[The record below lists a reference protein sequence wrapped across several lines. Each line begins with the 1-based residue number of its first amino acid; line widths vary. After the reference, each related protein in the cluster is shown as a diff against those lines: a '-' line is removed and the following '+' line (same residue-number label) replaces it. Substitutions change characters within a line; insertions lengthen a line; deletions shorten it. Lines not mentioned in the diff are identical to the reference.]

1 METFVAVCDHGS
13 MAEAGRRLNLT
24 AAAVAQRIH
33 ALEEEIGVPLVSR
46 SGHTV
51 KITEAGRAILAQTRD
66 LIYKIG
72 GLKALAASDGL
83 NGDLRLGAFSTAV
96 TGILP
101 EVLSVIARKYPGF
114 NIFIVPGTSA
124 DLYAKVHADEID
136 AAIIIQPT
144 FSLPKGL
151 DWKTIRE
158 ERLILLTSSSMSV
171 KSVHTTLKTQP
182 FVRFGRG
189 TWGGRLIDGYLRKM
203 NIRPHVHFELS
214 SLDAIAVLVDRG
226 LGVALVPDWAP
237 PWPEGLS
244 ISKWELP
251 DRSFYRRMGVIWAVA
266 SLKIRFIRAF
276 LTEAAASTRMRK

>member
-1 METFVAVCDHGS
+1 MDTRFMETFVAVCDHGS

-114 NIFIVPGTSA
+114 PPIFMPRSTRTRLTLQSS
-124 DLYAKVHADEID
+124 
-136 AAIIIQPT
+136 
-144 FSLPKGL
+144 FSLPFRFRRVWIGKPY
-151 DWKTIRE
+151 
-158 ERLILLTSSSMSV
+158 V
-171 KSVHTTLKTQP
+171 KSV
-182 FVRFGRG
+182 
-189 TWGGRLIDGYLRKM
+189 
-203 NIRPHVHFELS
+203 
-214 SLDAIAVLVDRG
+214 
-226 LGVALVPDWAP
+226 
-237 PWPEGLS
+237 
-244 ISKWELP
+244 
-251 DRSFYRRMGVIWAVA
+251 
-266 SLKIRFIRAF
+266 
-276 LTEAAASTRMRK
+276 